1 MHQRNLG
8 AVHVLKQHMEAKRT
22 CFSREHH
29 YDCDVPQLTETENRQ
44 RRIDWYNWK
53 KEIPQSRAKIQQFKQ
68 KIKELEDEV
77 AEKDRLIAEREK
89 RIKELEEEVGK
100 LKGTSKKLRE
110 IVFKPEEKQEEENKR
125 GAKDGH
131 RGFFRRKPQPED
143 ITEKKTVRLHDCP
156 NCQAELGAPYGWR
169 SRTSID
175 IPPPQ
180 KPSIIEWQM
189 ARYHC
194 TGCGYWAQGQ
204 PDGLFGKSPFGINLI
219 MKVLDMKYRGKDTD
233 DYIQESLKRWHGIDL
248 SDGGVH
254 AILERAA
261 VLFGP
266 SYAAIKQ
273 ALLDGKVV
281 QADETGWRVEGE
293 HWYVWAFLNHDVT
306 LYQIENTRGSG
317 VPKETLA
324 GFHGTLLTDA
334 YPGYNAVEGVE
345 RAICGVHFLR
355 HTKDDLAEAEGASKE
370 AKEFHYQMTWFFRR
384 ARKKKNRCTNDAER
398 LALHR
403 HMQRAL
409 EHYWKN
415 VTYEDPLVESTRQWW
430 LEARGDQLL
439 TFLKYKDVPWDN
451 NAAER
456 AVRPMVRRRKITGGS
471 RSKRGAEREA
481 INMSCITTLL
491 KQGKDLFREVPILWK
506 ISMASVNS

>member
-1 MHQRNLG
+1 M
-8 AVHVLKQHMEAKRT
+8 
-22 CFSREHH
+22 
-29 YDCDVPQLTETENRQ
+29 PQLTEKENRQ
-44 RRIDWYNWK
+44 RRIDWYNW
-53 KEIPQSRAKIQQFKQ
+53 R
-68 KIKELEDEV
+68 KELPRLREEKRQYKLREREFQKEL
-77 AEKDRLIAEREK
+77 AEKDRIIAEREK
-89 RIKELEEEVGK
+89 RIKELEEENQK
-100 LKGTSKKLRE
+100 LKGTRKKLRE
-110 IVFKPEEKQEEENKR
+110 IVFKPEEKQEEEGKR

-131 RGFFRRKPQPED
+131 RGFFRRKPAPEE
-143 ITEKKTVRLHDCP
+143 ITDRKKVRQHCCP
-156 NCQAELGAPYGWR
+156 ECQGKLGTPYGWR

-180 KPSIIEWQM
+180 KPSVIEWQL

-194 TGCGYWAQGQ
+194 AGCGHWVQRQ
-204 PDGLFGKSPFGINLI
+204 PEGLFGKSPFGINLI

-261 VLFGP
+261 LLFGP

-273 ALLDGKVV
+273 ALRDGKLV
-281 QADETGWRVEGE
+281 QADETGWRVAGE
-293 HWYVWAFLNHDVT
+293 NWYAWAFLNPEVT
-306 LYQIENTRGSG
+306 LYQIENTRGGG

-334 YPGYNAVEGVE
+334 YQGYNAVEDVDQ
-345 RAICGVHFLR
+345 ALCGVHFLR
-355 HTKDDLAEAEGASKE
+355 HTKEIAEMEGASAE

-384 ARKKKNRCTNDAER
+384 ARKKKKRCRNDEER

-403 HMQRAL
+403 HVQRSL
-409 EHYWKN
+409 ERYWKN
-415 VTYEDPLVESTRQWW
+415 VAYEDPLVEATRKWW
-430 LEARGDQLL
+430 LESRGDQLL

-471 RSKRGAEREA
+471 RSERGAEREA

-506 ISMASVNS
+506 ISMASDNS

>member
-1 MHQRNLG
+1 M
-8 AVHVLKQHMEAKRT
+8 
-22 CFSREHH
+22 
-29 YDCDVPQLTETENRQ
+29 
-44 RRIDWYNWK
+44 IDWYNWK
-53 KEIPQSRAKIQQFKQ
+53 KEIPRSRAKIQRYEET
-68 KIKELEDEV
+68 IRELEKEL
-77 AEKDRLIAEREK
+77 AEKERLIAEREK

-100 LKGTSKKLRE
+100 LKGTQKKLRE
-110 IVFKPEEKQEEENKR
+110 IVFKPEEKQEEKEGR

-131 RGFFRRKPQPED
+131 RGFFRRKPRPED
-143 ITEKKTVRLHDCP
+143 ITNRKKVQLRHCP
-156 NCQAELGAPYGWR
+156 ECQGELGTPYGWR

-194 TGCGYWAQGQ
+194 AGCGHWVQGQ
-204 PDGLFGKSPFGINLI
+204 PEGLFGKSPFGINLI

-233 DYIQESLKRWHGIDL
+233 SYIQESLKRWHGIDL

-293 HWYVWAFLNHDVT
+293 NWYVWAFLNPDVT

-317 VPKETLA
+317 IPKETLA
-324 GFHGTLLTDA
+324 GFHGTLVTDA
-334 YPGYNAVEGVE
+334 YQGYNAVEGVE
-345 RAICGVHFLR
+345 HAICGVHFLR
-355 HTKDDLAEAEGASKE
+355 HTHDDLAEAEGASKE

-384 ARKKKNRCTNDAER
+384 ARKKKKRCRNDAEH

-403 HMQRAL
+403 HIQRAL
-409 EHYWKN
+409 ERYWKN
-415 VTYEDPLVESTRQWW
+415 VTYTDPLVEATRKWW
-430 LEARGDQLL
+430 LENRGDQLL

-471 RSKRGAEREA
+471 RSERGAEREA
-481 INMSCITTLL
+481 INMSCITSLL

-506 ISMASVNS
+506 MSMASADS

>member
-1 MHQRNLG
+1 
-8 AVHVLKQHMEAKRT
+8 MEAKRT
-22 CFSREHH
+22 CFVGGNR
-29 YDCDVPQLTETENRQ
+29 YDCDVPQLTEEQHRQ
-44 RRIDWYNWK
+44 RRIDWYNWR
-53 KEIPQSRAKIQQFKQ
+53 KEIPESRAKIQQFKE
-68 KIKELEDEV
+68 KIKELEDVV

-100 LKGTSKKLRE
+100 LKGTQKKLKE
-110 IVFKPEEKQEEENKR
+110 MIFKPEEKQKKEDKR

-131 RGFFRRKPQPED
+131 RGFFRRKPKPED
-143 ITEKKTVRLHDCP
+143 ITERKKVQLQHCP
-156 NCQAELGAPYGWR
+156 KCRGKLDAPCGWR
-169 SRTSID
+169 SRYSID

-180 KPSIIEWQM
+180 KPDIIEWQM

-194 TGCGYWAQGQ
+194 KGCKKWVQGE
-204 PDGLFGKSPFGINLI
+204 PEGLFGKSPFGINLI
-219 MKVLDMKYRGKDTD
+219 MKVLDMKYRGRDTD
-233 DYIQESLKRWHGIDL
+233 DYIQESLKRWHAIDL

-254 AILERAA
+254 AILQRAA

-273 ALLDGKVV
+273 ALLDGEVV

-293 HWYVWAFLNHDVT
+293 NWYVWAFLNPDVT

-317 VPKETLA
+317 IPKKTLA

-334 YPGYNAVEGVE
+334 YQGYNAVENVE
-345 RAICGVHFLR
+345 KAICGVHFLR
-355 HTKDDLAEAEGASKE
+355 HTHDDLAEAEGASEE

-384 ARKKKNRCTNDAER
+384 ARKKKKRCTNDDER
-398 LALHR
+398 LALH
-403 HMQRAL
+403 HHTQRAL
-409 EHYWKN
+409 QRYWKN
-415 VTYEDPLVESTRQWW
+415 ITYKDSLVESTRSWW
-430 LEARGDQLL
+430 LENRGDQLL

-471 RSKRGAEREA
+471 RSERGAQREA

-491 KQGKDLFREVPILWK
+491 KQGKDLFREIPILWK
-506 ISMASVNS
+506 ISMASANS

>member
-1 MHQRNLG
+1 MP
-8 AVHVLKQHMEAKRT
+8 T
-22 CFSREHH
+22 
-29 YDCDVPQLTETENRQ
+29 LTAETKRQ
-44 RRIDWYNWK
+44 RMIDWYNWR
-53 KEIPQSRAKIQQFKQ
+53 KEIPRARAKIQQYEET
-68 KIKELEDEV
+68 IRGLEKELV
-77 AEKDRLIAEREK
+77 EKERLIAEREK
-89 RIKELEEEVGK
+89 RIKELEEENQK
-100 LKGTSKKLRE
+100 LKGTRKKLRE
-110 IVFKPEEKQEEENKR
+110 IVFKPEEKQEGEDKR
-125 GAKDGH
+125 GAKNGH
-131 RGFFRRKPQPED
+131 RGFFRRKPKPED
-143 ITEKKTVRLHDCP
+143 ITEKKKIQLQQCPDCH
-156 NCQAELGAPYGWR
+156 AELGTPYGWR

-194 TGCGYWAQGQ
+194 AGCGHWVQGQ
-204 PDGLFGKSPFGINLI
+204 PEGIFGKSPFGINLI
-219 MKVLDMKYRGKDTD
+219 LKVLDMKYRGKNTD

-273 ALLDGKVV
+273 ALLEGKMV

-293 HWYVWAFLNHDVT
+293 NWFAWAFLNPEVT
-306 LYQIENTRGSG
+306 LYQIENTRGG
-317 VPKETLA
+317 GIPKKTLA

-334 YPGYNAVEGVE
+334 YQGYNAVEDVE
-345 RAICGVHFLR
+345 KALCGVHFLR
-355 HTKDDLAEAEGASKE
+355 HTKEIAEAEDASEE

-384 ARKKKNRCTNDAER
+384 ARKKKKLCRNDDER
-398 LALHR
+398 LTLHR
-403 HMQRAL
+403 HMQKAL
-409 EHYWKN
+409 ERYWKD
-415 VTYEDPLVESTRQWW
+415 VTYKDPLVESTRAWW
-430 LEARGDQLL
+430 LENRGDQLL

-471 RSKRGAEREA
+471 RSERGAEREA

-491 KQGKDLFREVPILWK
+491 KQGKDLFTEIPKMFSLV
-506 ISMASVNS
+506 ASANS

>member
-1 MHQRNLG
+1 MPKL
-8 AVHVLKQHMEAKRT
+8 T
-22 CFSREHH
+22 
-29 YDCDVPQLTETENRQ
+29 TETK
-44 RRIDWYNWK
+44 RRRMIDWYNWR
-53 KEIPQSRAKIQQFKQ
+53 KEIPRSRAKIQRYEET
-68 KIKELEDEV
+68 IRELEKEL
-77 AEKDRLIAEREK
+77 AEKERLIAEREK
-89 RIKELEEEVGK
+89 RIKELEEENQR
-100 LKGTSKKLRE
+100 LKGTQKKLQE
-110 IVFKPEEKQEEENKR
+110 IVFKPEEKQEEGNKR

-131 RGFFRRKPQPED
+131 RGFFRRKPTPED
-143 ITEKKTVRLHDCP
+143 ITERKQVRLPCCP
-156 NCQAELGAPYGWR
+156 ECQGELGAPYGWR

-194 TGCGYWAQGQ
+194 TGCGHWVQGQ

-273 ALLDGKVV
+273 ALRDGKLV
-281 QADETGWRVEGE
+281 QADETGWRVEGGN
-293 HWYVWAFLNHDVT
+293 WYAWAFLNQDVT

-317 VPKETLA
+317 IPKETLK
-324 GFHGTLLTDA
+324 GFHGVLLTDA
-334 YPGYNAVEGVE
+334 YQGYNAVEGVE
-345 RAICGVHFLR
+345 QAHCGVHFLR
-355 HTKDDLAEAEGASKE
+355 HTKEIAEMEGASEE
-370 AKEFHYQMTWFFRR
+370 AKEFHYQMTWFFRV
-384 ARKKKNRCTNDAER
+384 ARKQKKRCKNDEER
-398 LALHR
+398 LALHCFL
-403 HMQRAL
+403 QRAL
-409 EHYWKN
+409 ERYWKN
-415 VTYEDPLVESTRQWW
+415 VTYDDPLVEATRTWW
-430 LEARGDQLL
+430 LEKRGDQLL

-471 RSKRGAEREA
+471 RSERGAEREA

-491 KQGKDLFREVPILWK
+491 KQGKDLFTEIPRMFALV
-506 ISMASVNS
+506 ASADS

>member
-1 MHQRNLG
+1 M
-8 AVHVLKQHMEAKRT
+8 
-22 CFSREHH
+22 
-29 YDCDVPQLTETENRQ
+29 PQLTAEENQ
-44 RRIDWYNWK
+44 KRRIDWYNW
-53 KEIPQSRAKIQQFKQ
+53 R
-68 KIKELEDEV
+68 KELPRLREEKRQYKLREREFQKEL
-77 AEKDRLIAEREK
+77 AEKDRIIAEREK
-89 RIKELEEEVGK
+89 RIKELEEENQK
-100 LKGTSKKLRE
+100 LKGTQKKLRE
-110 IVFKPEEKQEEENKR
+110 IVFKPEMKQEEENKR

-131 RGFFRRKPQPED
+131 RGFFRRKPKPED

-156 NCQAELGAPYGWR
+156 NCQAELGAPYGFR

-180 KPSIIEWQM
+180 KPSIIEWQL

-194 TGCGYWAQGQ
+194 TGCGHWVQGQ

-266 SYAAIKQ
+266 SYAGIKQ
-273 ALLDGKVV
+273 TLREGKLV

-293 HWYVWAFLNHDVT
+293 NWYVWAFLNPDVT
-306 LYQIENTRGSG
+306 FYQIENTRGSG
-317 VPKETLA
+317 VPKETLK
-324 GFHGTLLTDA
+324 GFSGVLIHDA
-334 YPGYNAVEGVE
+334 YQGYNSVEGAE
-345 RAICGVHFLR
+345 HGICGVHFLR
-355 HTKDDLAEAEGASKE
+355 HTKETAEAEDASDE

-384 ARKKKNRCTNDAER
+384 ARKKKKRCTNDEDR

-403 HMQRAL
+403 HIQRVL
-409 EHYWKN
+409 ERYWKN
-415 VTYEDPLVESTRQWW
+415 VTYADPLVESTRQWW
-430 LEARGDQLL
+430 LESRGDQLL
-439 TFLKYKDVPWDN
+439 IFLKYKNVPWDN

-471 RSKRGAEREA
+471 RSERGAEREA

-491 KQGKDLFREVPILWK
+491 KQGKDLFREVPILWE
-506 ISMASVNS
+506 ISTASANP

>member
-1 MHQRNLG
+1 MPTLTP
-8 AVHVLKQHMEAKRT
+8 AVK
-22 CFSREHH
+22 
-29 YDCDVPQLTETENRQ
+29 RQ
-44 RRIDWYNWK
+44 RMIDWYNWR
-53 KEIPQSRAKIQQFKQ
+53 KEIPRSRLQIRQYEEEIFDLEQSVTARDLI
-68 KIKELEDEV
+68 
-77 AEKDRLIAEREK
+77 IAEREK

-100 LKGTSKKLRE
+100 LKGTQKKLQE
-110 IVFKPEEKQEEENKR
+110 MIFKPENKQKAKKGR
-125 GAKDGH
+125 GAKKGH
-131 RGFFRRKPQPED
+131 RGFFRRKPKPED
-143 ITEKKTVRLHDCP
+143 VTERKKVELHHCP
-156 NCQAELGAPYGWR
+156 ECQEKLGALYGWR

-175 IPPPQ
+175 LPPPQ

-189 ARYHC
+189 VRYHC
-194 TGCGYWAQGQ
+194 TGCGHWVQGQ
-204 PDGLFGKSPFGINLI
+204 PEGIFGKSPFGINLT

-261 VLFGP
+261 MLFGP

-273 ALLDGKVV
+273 ALLEGKLV

-293 HWYVWAFLNHDVT
+293 NWFAWAFLNPEVT

-317 VPKETLA
+317 IPKETLK
-324 GFHGTLLTDA
+324 GFSGVLIHDG
-334 YPGYNAVEGVE
+334 YQGYNAVEGAE
-345 RAICGVHFLR
+345 QGICGVHFLR
-355 HTKDDLAEAEGASKE
+355 HTKEIADVKDASEE

-384 ARKKKNRCTNDAER
+384 ARKKKKRCTNDEER
-398 LALHR
+398 LALYR
-403 HMQRAL
+403 HIKRAL
-409 EHYWKN
+409 ERYWKN
-415 VTYEDPLVESTRQWW
+415 IVYDDPLVESTRQWW
-430 LEARGDQLL
+430 LESRGDQLL
-439 TFLKYKDVPWDN
+439 TFLKYEDVPWDN

-491 KQGKDLFREVPILWK
+491 KQGKDLFTEIPKMFALV
-506 ISMASVNS
+506 ASADS

>member
-1 MHQRNLG
+1 MP
-8 AVHVLKQHMEAKRT
+8 E
-22 CFSREHH
+22 
-29 YDCDVPQLTETENRQ
+29 LTAETKRQ
-44 RRIDWYNWK
+44 RMVDWYNWR
-53 KEIPQSRAKIQQFKQ
+53 KEIPRSRAKIQRYEET
-68 KIKELEDEV
+68 IRGLEKEL
-77 AEKDRLIAEREK
+77 AEKERLIAEREK
-89 RIKELEEEVGK
+89 RIKELEEENQK

-110 IVFKPEEKQEEENKR
+110 IVFKSEEKQEEENKR
-125 GAKDGH
+125 GAKEGH
-131 RGFFRRKPQPED
+131 RGFFRRKPKPED
-143 ITEKKTVRLHDCP
+143 ITEKKKVQLHHCPDC
-156 NCQAELGAPYGWR
+156 QEELGAPYGFR

-194 TGCGYWAQGQ
+194 TGCGHWVQAQPEGI
-204 PDGLFGKSPFGINLI
+204 FGKSSFGLNLI
-219 MKVLDMKYRGKDTD
+219 LKVLDMKYRGKDTD
-233 DYIQESLKRWHGIDL
+233 DYIQENLKRWHGIDL

-266 SYAAIKQ
+266 SYVAIKQ
-273 ALLDGKVV
+273 ALLEGKVV

-293 HWYVWAFLNHDVT
+293 NWFAWAFLNTEVT

-317 VPKETLA
+317 IPKKTLA

-334 YPGYNAVEGVE
+334 YQGYNAVEGVD
-345 RAICGVHFLR
+345 RALCGVHFLR
-355 HTKDDLAEAEGASKE
+355 HTKEIAEAEDASE
-370 AKEFHYQMTWFFRR
+370 ETKEFHYHMTWFFRR
-384 ARKKKNRCTNDAER
+384 ARKKKKRCTNDEER
-398 LALHR
+398 LALHHHTKR
-403 HMQRAL
+403 IL
-409 EHYWKN
+409 ERYWKD
-415 VTYEDPLVESTRQWW
+415 VTYKDPLVESTRQWW
-430 LEARGDQLL
+430 LENRGDQLL
-439 TFLKYKDVPWDN
+439 TFLKYEHVPWDN

-491 KQGKDLFREVPILWK
+491 KQGKDLFTEIPKMFALV
-506 ISMASVNS
+506 SSANS